1 MLEINN
7 FFAYFRAKRKNFCA
21 KHAKMKQSSF
31 SNGLRRVARVD
42 ENGNSDYFY
51 VRKLPSVNK
60 GKHAWQRAFS
70 ALFALFA
77 LTGASPPAPQKT
89 KITRKFIADRCK
101 AVLPELQMRTDKERP
116 EENTCCIVK
125 GLDAVWAYFCPS
137 KPCLPLLT
145 DGTVVLYKNVDLV

>member
-1 MLEINN
+1 
-7 FFAYFRAKRKNFCA
+7 
-21 KHAKMKQSSF
+21 MKQSSF

-77 LTGASPPAPQKT
+77 LTGASPPAPQKA
-89 KITRKFIADRCK
+89 KITRKFIADK
-101 AVLPELQMRTDKERP
+101 LNAAVNKDRL
-116 EENTCCIVK
+116 
-125 GLDAVWAYFCPS
+125 
-137 KPCLPLLT
+137 
-145 DGTVVLYKNVDLV
+145 KND